1 MRETGRAVSTT
12 RHVEVLPGI
21 AATES
26 HALCP
31 RVVNP
36 EPPGRFARGATSTLG
51 CNGPHTSGN
60 PPMYA
65 AWQGESVA
73 QRSGGSQ
80 ASRRLAAAVCCLSRL
95 PGLLRR
101 KRRTDSRLPGAA
113 LGRIGGFPDVL
124 SLPGCFVLSKAD
136 ARLAGT
142 QPHARQYPTGGDQ
155 TEKSAP
161 VRVRTALAAFTP
173 SNAAT

>member
-36 EPPGRFARGATSTLG
+36 EPPGRFARRATSTLG

-124 SLPGCFVLSKAD
+124 SLPGCQGASSRREAEGEDSGRCQRERGVGQRAPKA
-136 ARLAGT
+136 
-142 QPHARQYPTGGDQ
+142 
-155 TEKSAP
+155 
-161 VRVRTALAAFTP
+161 
-173 SNAAT
+173 AATWCATPRLPTSPS